1 MDSMQ
6 LKNADANAA
15 QAGGHFLAAAEN
27 LLQWV
32 FSDFSVFFFFPAHA
46 KAL

>member
-1 MDSMQ
+1 MGSMQ
-6 LKNADANAA
+6 LKNADTNAA

-27 LLQWV
+27 LV
-32 FSDFSVFFFFPAHA
+32 FSDFRVFFFLFPVHA